1 MRPLTDR
8 EKRIVRIAGAGI
20 VIYLVLFYGCQ
31 FVERQRSA
39 YRQLVTEAEKLRRQT
54 LPYATR
60 VQVVKK
66 LMDDFHLD
74 PAKLRKATVVA
85 EASAAIQNRAKTGG
99 VQLGPIR
106 ESMPPGQG
114 KGLATVQLEGS
125 GQIPAMLAFLGGLD
139 RIGFPLIVDSVQF
152 TAAVNG
158 RSGPVKMNLTII
170 ILDFEGWKAAEA
182 PHA

>member
-1 MRPLTDR
+1 MRPLTER

-39 YRQLVTEAEKLRRQT
+39 YRQLVTEAEILRRQT
-54 LPYATR
+54 LPYATK

-106 ESMPPGQG
+106 ESMTPGQG

-125 GQIPAMLAFLGGLD
+125 GPIPAMLAFLGGLD
-139 RIGFPLIVDSVQF
+139 RIGFPVIVDSVQF
-152 TAAVNG
+152 TAAGNG

-170 ILDFEGWKAAEA
+170 ILDFEGWKATEA

>member
-1 MRPLTDR
+1 MRPLTER

-20 VIYLVLFYGCQ
+20 VIYLALFYGGR
-31 FVERQRSA
+31 FFEKSRSE
-39 YRQLVTEAEKLRRQT
+39 YRQLVTEAENLRRQT
-54 LPYATR
+54 LPFENK

-66 LMDDFHLD
+66 LMDDFHMD
-74 PAKLRKATVVA
+74 PAKLKKATVVA
-85 EASAAIQNRAKTGG
+85 DASAAIQNRAKTGG

-106 ESMPPGQG
+106 ESMTPGQG

-139 RIGFPLIVDSVQF
+139 RIGFPVIVDSVQF
-152 TAAVNG
+152 SAVTG
-158 RSGPVKMNLTII
+158 RPGQVKMNLTLI
-170 ILDFEGWKAAEA
+170 ILDFDQQKEV